1 MPDKPID
8 LSLCMVTYKAKDV
21 LEECLESI
29 YGQQH
34 NVSFE
39 TILVDNESND
49 GTAEMV
55 REKYPQ
61 VIYIQNDDN
70 VGFQKATNQALRA
83 ASGRYLMW
91 LNNDT
96 VVKPGAFDALMA
108 FGEAHPEA
116 GMFGPK
122 VLNRDGT
129 LQKQC
134 RRGDPTP
141 WNVLMYFSGIWK
153 FFPKSRFFSG
163 YLLSYRDEDETMEV
177 DACSGAA
184 MVLRREAMDQVG
196 AIDESFLYGG
206 EDLDYC
212 YQVRKHGW
220 TNYYYP
226 GAQIVHYGGQG
237 GSRNKPY
244 RLTYEFHRSMV
255 LYFRKNLSGRY
266 PFYLVWPIYAGI
278 WGHFAMAMVRNV
290 IRKDKVPGSKK
301 P

>member
-1 MPDKPID
+1 MPNSPID
-8 LSLCMVTYKAKDV
+8 LSLCIVTYKAKNV
-21 LEECLESI
+21 LDECLESI
-29 YGQQH
+29 YNQH
-34 NVSFE
+34 HSVSFE
-39 TILVDNESND
+39 TILVDNDSDD
-49 GTAEMV
+49 GTAELV
-55 REKYPQ
+55 REKYPL
-61 VIYIQNDDN
+61 VTYIQNDNN
-70 VGFQKATNQALRA
+70 VGFQKATNRALRA

-96 VVKPGAFDALMA
+96 VVKAGAFEALLM

-116 GMFGPK
+116 GVFGPK

-141 WNVLMYFSGIWK
+141 WSVLMYFSGLWK
-153 FFPKSRFFSG
+153 LFPKNRFFSG

-212 YQVRKHGW
+212 YQVRQKGW

-226 GAQIVHYGGQG
+226 GAQIMHYGGQG

-255 LYFRKNLSGRY
+255 LYFRKNLGGRY
-266 PFYLVWPIYAGI
+266 PFFLVWLIYAGI
-278 WGHFAMAMVRNV
+278 WSHFAMAMVRNL
-290 IRKDKVPGSKK
+290 IRNDKVPGSKK